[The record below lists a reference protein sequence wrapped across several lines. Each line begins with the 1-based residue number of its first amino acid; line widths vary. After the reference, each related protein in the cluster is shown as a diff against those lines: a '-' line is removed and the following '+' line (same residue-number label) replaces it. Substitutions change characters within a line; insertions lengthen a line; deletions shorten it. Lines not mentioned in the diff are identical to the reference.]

1 MSQSPNQFCP
11 VPLEQQPINE
21 YQELKESWFF
31 SWVTL
36 SKWGFAR
43 KLIWIWLWSLL
54 ISVPIAAAS
63 FPPQKMT
70 PVFLIASGLG
80 ASLFVAFTLIRLYLG
95 WVYIGDR
102 LKKTKIVYEESSWY
116 DGQVWEKPLEFYY
129 RDQLI
134 FKHQVEPMIKRL
146 QKAGAT
152 LGILMTVSFISLVL
166 IEVIVK

>member
-1 MSQSPNQFCP
+1 MSQSSSKFCP

-31 SWVTL
+31 GWVTL

-43 KLIWIWLWSLL
+43 KLLWIWVWTLF
-54 ISVPIAAAS
+54 ISAPIAAAS

-70 PVFLIASGLG
+70 LIFIIASGLG
-80 ASLFVAFTLIRLYLG
+80 SSLFVAFTLIRLYLG
-95 WVYIGDR
+95 WKYIGDR

-146 QKAGAT
+146 QKTGVT
-152 LGILMTVSFISLVL
+152 LIVIMGVSLVSLL
-166 IEVIVK
+166 ITTYLD